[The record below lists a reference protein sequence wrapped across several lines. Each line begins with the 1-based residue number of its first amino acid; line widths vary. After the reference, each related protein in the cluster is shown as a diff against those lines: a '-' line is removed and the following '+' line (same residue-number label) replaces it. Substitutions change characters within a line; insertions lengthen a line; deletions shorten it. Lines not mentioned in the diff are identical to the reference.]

1 MHKKLKPRGVN
12 KIVLENTAAN
22 ETFGKSILSHFR
34 ETGPSKVCFKDPV
47 WRSLGLEEYKKLA
60 GIEAKERQAKV
71 RTMTFMNS
79 IATLYGLFSTE
90 AKKKQ
95 LDLEF
100 SDMFRPK
107 YLVFLKYVLEDES
120 LKDYNRHM
128 IIYALKNAAEKLK
141 GLYYI
146 NDDRQSAAEINELQ
160 TVLNI
165 ILPPIVNP
173 IVNAQRRRRRRW
185 EILRLPQNL
194 PSLSS
199 ITKIKNY
206 IELET
211 EGILEDSENNFD
223 FVALRRLTYTKL
235 VIYQGRRVVEPGLL
249 KITDLED
256 AKEDKWI
263 DQRSVEKNC
272 NEKERAILEKFK
284 IAFVNMKN
292 SVTKVD
298 VLIPVHAL
306 PALEALCNSE
316 NRKKSGVL
324 ESNNFIFAQVNKAE
338 GQSSGSADLKVIM
351 DKALQFDENHKI
363 SLLLRCDTCSPLCL
377 KKEMKMKI
385 QKMFFINILAMT
397 SESIKRFI
405 KHLQLLKLSRVLAH
419 FSLSLMTYAEEVGKK
434 LVYAQ
439 N

>member
-1 MHKKLKPRGVN
+1 MKRASPSEQKWSMKKIMNRGISLQEPDMTGKSFCRSCNRPYNKKYFYRHKCINKLKPRGVN

-47 WRSLGLEEYKKLA
+47 WRTLGLEEYKKLA

-173 IVNAQRRRRRRW
+173 IVNAQRRRRRRR

-223 FVALRRLTYTKL
+223 FVALRRLT
-235 VIYQGRRVVEPGLL
+235 QNLL
-249 KITDLED
+249 
-256 AKEDKWI
+256 
-263 DQRSVEKNC
+263 
-272 NEKERAILEKFK
+272 
-284 IAFVNMKN
+284 
-292 SVTKVD
+292 
-298 VLIPVHAL
+298 
-306 PALEALCNSE
+306 
-316 NRKKSGVL
+316 
-324 ESNNFIFAQVNKAE
+324 
-338 GQSSGSADLKVIM
+338 
-351 DKALQFDENHKI
+351 
-363 SLLLRCDTCSPLCL
+363 
-377 KKEMKMKI
+377 
-385 QKMFFINILAMT
+385 
-397 SESIKRFI
+397 FI
-405 KHLQLLKLSRVLAH
+405 KVEGLV
-419 FSLSLMTYAEEVGKK
+419 SLVC
-434 LVYAQ
+434 
-439 N
+439 

>member
-1 MHKKLKPRGVN
+1 MKPRGVN

-22 ETFGKSILSHFR
+22 ETFAKSILSHFR
-34 ETGPSKVCFKDPV
+34 ETGPSKVCFKDQV
-47 WRSLGLEEYKKLA
+47 WRTLGLEYKKLA

-90 AKKKQ
+90 AKRKQ

-107 YLVFLKYVLEDES
+107 YLVFLKYALEDES
-120 LKDYNRHM
+120 LKDNNRHM
-128 IIYALKNAAEKLK
+128 IIYALKNAAEKRK

-173 IVNAQRRRRRRW
+173 IVNAQRRRRQ

-235 VIYQGRRVVEPGLL
+235 VIYQGRRVGEPGLL

-263 DQRSVEKNC
+263 DQRSVEKTAMKR
-272 NEKERAILEKFK
+272 KEQFW
-284 IAFVNMKN
+284 
-292 SVTKVD
+292 
-298 VLIPVHAL
+298 
-306 PALEALCNSE
+306 
-316 NRKKSGVL
+316 KS
-324 ESNNFIFAQVNKAE
+324 
-338 GQSSGSADLKVIM
+338 
-351 DKALQFDENHKI
+351 
-363 SLLLRCDTCSPLCL
+363 
-377 KKEMKMKI
+377 
-385 QKMFFINILAMT
+385 
-397 SESIKRFI
+397 SI
-405 KHLQLLKLSRVLAH
+405 
-419 FSLSLMTYAEEVGKK
+419 
-434 LVYAQ
+434 
-439 N
+439 